1 MVRRFVA
8 GAGLAA
14 LLIPA
19 ALGAGTAG
27 ASPPNPVDRFQ
38 ETPRTG
44 VISPK
49 VLPVGADPSSR
60 VKVMVQLT
68 QPSVAEVTADRG
80 VLSRGQQKKIE
91 RDLLRQQTGVVAAA
105 KAKGGTVLAQTQ
117 YALNAVK
124 IEIAR
129 KDIASLAQQ
138 PGVKAVLPVATY
150 ELDNATAVPFM
161 GVPQVWQDTGFTG
174 AKVKVAII
182 DTGIDYTHAD
192 FGGPGTVAAFEAAD
206 ATDTTPANPDLFG
219 PDAPRV
225 KGGFDFVG
233 DDYDASEA
241 GSTPMPDPN
250 PLDCNGHGTHV
261 AGSAAGGGVNA
272 DGTSYTG
279 PYDATVAGTDFQIGP
294 GVAPQADLY
303 ALRVFGCAGSTDV
316 TVEAIDWAVENGMD
330 VINMS
335 LGSPYGLKDDATA
348 LASSNAAAAGV
359 VVVASAG
366 NSGPNPPQ
374 PLLVRRSRRG
384 RRRRSSGGHGL
395 DRDLPGR
402 RDPSVRH
409 GEHPGDLRER
419 RHPARRRQAHRGRPE
434 GQSSDHRER
443 GARVL
448 EGGVHLQRHRR
459 GPQPARGQA
468 QPRSR

>member
-1 MVRRFVA
+1 
-8 GAGLAA
+8 
-14 LLIPA
+14 
-19 ALGAGTAG
+19 
-27 ASPPNPVDRFQ
+27 
-38 ETPRTG
+38 
-44 VISPK
+44 
-49 VLPVGADPSSR
+49 
-60 VKVMVQLT
+60 MVQLT

-233 DDYDASEA
+233 DAYDASEA

-366 NSGPNPPQ
+366 NSGPNPY
-374 PLLVRRSRRG
+374 L
-384 RRRRSSGGHGL
+384 SGA
-395 DRDLPGR
+395 PGVG
-402 RDPSVRH
+402 DGVVAVAAMDSTAIF
-409 GEHPGDLRER
+409 PGVEIHLSATESI
-419 RHPARRRQAHRGRPE
+419 PAISANGVTPPE
-434 GQSSDHRER
+434 GATHTVVVLKDNPATTENEALGCSKAAFTSNGIVAGRNQLAVTVRGTCARAARAVFGQEAGAAAVAMINNTSDFPPY
-443 GARVL
+443 
-448 EGGVHLQRHRR
+448 EG
-459 GPQPARGQA
+459 PITENP
-468 QPRSR
+468 